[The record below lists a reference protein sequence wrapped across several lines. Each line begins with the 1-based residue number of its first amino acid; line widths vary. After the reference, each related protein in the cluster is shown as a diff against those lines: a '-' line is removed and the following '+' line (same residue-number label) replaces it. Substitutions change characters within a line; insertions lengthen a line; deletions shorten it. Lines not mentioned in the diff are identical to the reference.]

1 MMGGG
6 RGNEREE
13 MRPPSS
19 GSPSIHSP
27 FTPLYI
33 PLPTQV
39 RTWRAH
45 KLPVSDMAIDAS
57 GGFVATASADRSVK
71 VWDLQGGFCTHSFTG
86 HSGVVLR
93 VIFHPKQV
101 WIWSVGHVMDPRVH
115 IRGLRGLRGLVTVLS

>member
-1 MMGGG
+1 MYSFETGAVVGVLMADG
-6 RGNEREE
+6 RFCTAPCALIACLVLSYFSFAPLNPGYYRQPYSYA
-13 MRPPSS
+13 PP
-19 GSPSIHSP
+19 PQI
-27 FTPLYI
+27 
-33 PLPTQV
+33 

-57 GGFVATASADRSVK
+57 GGYVATASADRSVK

-101 WIWSVGHVMDPRVH
+101 M
-115 IRGLRGLRGLVTVLS
+115 RGGQE